1 MEHLLSLLLSP
12 LPLNH
17 VQALTPP
24 LHIKLAQ
31 AASLNQ
37 SPIAQARM
45 VVGHLWLR
53 MDWEWASCDLLTSW
67 LSHQRL
73 ASALW
78 KDARCNLRHVF
89 VA

>member
-24 LHIKLAQ
+24 LNIKLAQ

-53 MDWEWASCDLLTSW
+53 MEWEWASCDLLTSW

-78 KDARCNLRHVF
+78 KDARCNLRHVC

>member
-1 MEHLLSLLLSP
+1 MENLLSLLLSP
-12 LPLNH
+12 LPLHH

-24 LHIKLAQ
+24 LNIKLAQ

-45 VVGHLWLR
+45 VVGNLWLR